1 MTRSQNKI
9 PESSLKYSSK
19 KLSRTYIPFW
29 TPPPPGIF
37 HFFTLSLEIPDKIKL
52 HPWKIHKIIFNTLEI
67 QKPKSKTPW
76 KFHIILSW
84 SHLEIPLSVK
94 GLSERVR
101 MANQSVCLILEL
113 LVLFAL
119 VFVIPLDEGT
129 D

>member
-19 KLSRTYIPFW
+19 KLLRTYI
-29 TPPPPGIF
+29 PGIF

-52 HPWKIHKIIFNTLEI
+52 HPWKFHKIIFNTLEI